1 MPIAQRR
8 LSSMS
13 MGVARTQEQALG
25 VLEQPL
31 TPACDSMLRGLGARA
46 AQTDAAINSGSSGGA
61 LLDSGGR
68 LIGLSTATFTRKK
81 QARAA
86 PGQPSGHP
94 LHPPVLA
101 LPGPQHRSLVSP
113 QGGNPVDPRH
123 ADEWL
128 VVLLSSCSLSTVC
141 CWSVRA
147 ANACESHGRLCARAS
162 RARGA
167 AASTL
172 PLAWT
177 SCGSACLG

>member
-86 PGQPSGHP
+86 PGQPSGRP

-123 ADEWL
+123 AGL
-128 VVLLSSCSLSTVC
+128 
-141 CWSVRA
+141 R
-147 ANACESHGRLCARAS
+147 
-162 RARGA
+162 
-167 AASTL
+167 
-172 PLAWT
+172 T
-177 SCGSACLG
+177 SGW